1 MAQRNVP
8 SVTVTMKS
16 YPERDS
22 GNDGEEGVITRL
34 TNKLGAT
41 SEIKQR
47 QGLTF
52 KTDKSK
58 RRNVCFGKKV
68 LTDKKSARFLF
79 RSIFNPSHHSLRFC
93 FYFLPV

>member
-1 MAQRNVP
+1 MAQRNVL

-16 YPERDS
+16 YPERNP

-34 TNKLGAT
+34 TNKLGVT

-52 KTDKSK
+52 W
-58 RRNVCFGKKV
+58 
-68 LTDKKSARFLF
+68 
-79 RSIFNPSHHSLRFC
+79 II
-93 FYFLPV
+93 